1 MKKSLIVLNASTPQ
15 FQKEVGVSA
24 QKYEPYDVR
33 RRCTDTRLQAIECD
47 YEISN
52 RLNCSVYV
60 GRYETAIDYLPGKFA
75 PDQSIEVCF
84 EKQLIFVRIPGT
96 GGIKMG
102 IVRSDAVSEHS
113 CRAGR

>member
-33 RRCTDTRLQAIECD
+33 RRCTDTTLQAIECD

-60 GRYETAIDYLPGKFA
+60 GRYETAIDYLSGKFA
-75 PDQSIEVCF
+75 TDQSIEVRF
-84 EKQLIFVRIPGT
+84 EKQLIFVRVPGT

-102 IVRSDAVSEHS
+102 IVRER
-113 CRAGR
+113 CCFRTFL